1 MKHRRTATGLISLAL
16 TCLALAAFAP
26 AARAQAPAP
35 DSYEE
40 NDTLTEAA
48 AIPAGA
54 ELDSLTISPAGD
66 PDWFRALIHPPA
78 AYPGQYR
85 VEVIGTPG
93 LDLALTV
100 YGPDSS
106 PVGTNNH
113 PSSPNAAVTFSA
125 SAEGWYAIEVLNTAV
140 SEGWYLL
147 RVLDLTPAPTPT
159 PTLTP
164 VPTATGTPQPTAT
177 LPVPTRTPTP
187 DLGGAPDTTE
197 PSYDFA
203 HAYRLAPGDVFTGL
217 NFNSGTPGAVDN
229 DFFVMAVRYGVT
241 YTCETRDLGPSL
253 DTNLI
258 VYGSADFSDVIGGN
272 DDIHTQAGQIASRFT
287 FTSPK
292 EGDVYILVGYKYPQ
306 PQGLPFPGAATY
318 TLTCFAAAPTPT
330 PTVTGITNGGW
341 NVTPQATPLRV
352 ELLSRPDL
360 LPTPTPVPVVLQTVD
375 VLVGYDRND
384 NDEVDPNEGV
394 RGISVRVIDVA
405 TNREL
410 THSFTS
416 VSGTVRF
423 TVVTGAP
430 IRVVIQYLGAAEE
443 FRPGSPAQWTLLVPA
458 ANVPGLI
465 P

>member
-1 MKHRRTATGLISLAL
+1 MKHRCTAMGLISLAL

-40 NDTLTEAA
+40 NDTLAEAA
-48 AIPAGA
+48 AISLGVQ
-54 ELDSLTISPAGD
+54 LDDLTISPSGD
-66 PDWFRALIHPPA
+66 PDWFRVLVSPSA
-78 AYPGQYR
+78 AYSGQYR

-93 LDLALTV
+93 LDLALTI

-113 PSSPNAAVTFSA
+113 PTSPNAAVTFSA
-125 SAEGWYAIEVLNTAV
+125 STEGWYAIEVLNTTA

-147 RVLDLTPAPTPT
+147 RVADLTPLPTSTPT
-159 PTLTP
+159 RTP
-164 VPTATGTPQPTAT
+164 IPTATGTPQPTAAQAI
-177 LPVPTRTPTP
+177 PTVTPTP
-187 DLGGAPDTTE
+187 NLGGAPDYTE

-203 HAYRLAPGDVFTGL
+203 HAYRIAPGDVLEGL
-217 NFNSGTPGAVDN
+217 NFNSGMPGAVDN

-258 VYGSADFSDVIGGN
+258 VYGSAGFSDVMGGN
-272 DDIHTQAGQIASRFT
+272 DDIHTQSGQIASRLV
-287 FTSPK
+287 FTSTK
-292 EGDVYILVGYKYPQ
+292 EGDLYILVGYKYLQ

-318 TLTCFAAAPTPT
+318 TLACFASPLTPT
-330 PTVTGITNGGW
+330 PTTTGITNGGW
-341 NVTPQATPLRV
+341 NVTPQATPLSV
-352 ELLSRPDL
+352 ELLSHPAIS
-360 LPTPTPVPVVLQTVD
+360 PTSTPVPVIPQTVD
-375 VLVGYDRND
+375 VLVGYDRNA
-384 NDEVDPNEGV
+384 NREVDPNEGV

-410 THSFTS
+410 THGFTDL
-416 VSGTVRF
+416 SGTVRF
-423 TVVTGAP
+423 TIVTGSS
-430 IRVVIQYLGAAEE
+430 IRVVIQYLGAVEE
-443 FRPGSPAQWTLLVPA
+443 FRPGSPARWTLLVPA